1 MLNKTN
7 KELRTKVEFYENNLR
22 FKNAKMLVNQI
33 KELEYRT
40 QILTDEIDQKLQI
53 IISLNQKN
61 NELTEKVSEVE
72 KLNTVS
78 LAVKTY

>member
-40 QILTDEIDQKLQI
+40 QILTDEVDQKLQI

-78 LAVKTY
+78 PSVKTY